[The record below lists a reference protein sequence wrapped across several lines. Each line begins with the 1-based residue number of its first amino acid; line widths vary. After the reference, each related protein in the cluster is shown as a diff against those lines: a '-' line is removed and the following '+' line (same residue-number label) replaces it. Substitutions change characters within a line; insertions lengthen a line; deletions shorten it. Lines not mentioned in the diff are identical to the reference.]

1 MVYYGQE
8 VGEPADVGAAG
19 FELDKGRT
27 TFFDYWSVPTLI
39 QWMNQGKY
47 DGGGL
52 PELNREL
59 RAFYGRLLNSLTHPA
74 LAQGNFIP
82 LNAANKDNPT
92 YDVAE
97 GKKEPGRWLYSF
109 LRYDPVSQRSLLVVA
124 NLNPNKEA
132 PNVRLKFSEEATRL
146 LKLSPEVTLSG
157 SDLLSAKPS
166 AISAKAKDLI
176 TAGVTLPKL
185 PPLSIAYFDLTTR

>member
-39 QWMNQGKY
+39 QWMNNGKY

-52 PELNREL
+52 PELNRGL

-82 LNAANKDNPT
+82 LNPANRENPA
-92 YDVAE
+92 YHVGDD
-97 GKKEPGRWLYSF
+97 KKENGRWLYSF
-109 LRYDPVSQRSLLVVA
+109 LRYDPVSKRSLLVTA
-124 NLNPNKEA
+124 NLHPKNAA
-132 PNVRLKFSEEATRL
+132 PRVKVKFSEEATRL
-146 LKLSPEVTLSG
+146 LALAPEAAVTG

-166 AISAKAKDLI
+166 TIKASAKDL
-176 TAGVTLPKL
+176 TAAGISLPEL
-185 PPLSIAYFDLTTR
+185 PPLSIAYFDLSIK